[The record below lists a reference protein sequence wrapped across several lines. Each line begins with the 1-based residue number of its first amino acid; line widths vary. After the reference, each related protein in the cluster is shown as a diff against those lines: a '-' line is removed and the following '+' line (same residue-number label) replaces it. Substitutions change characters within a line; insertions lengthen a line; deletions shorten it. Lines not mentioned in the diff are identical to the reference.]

1 MPRSLHWSVMNWE
14 LDRPFETT
22 NGLKVEIRPRGIDA
36 PEVSRRARF
45 DRLSAGGKDDG
56 MREVVDGVIEIPI
69 AYVHAY
75 AVVVDDGVVLVDTGL
90 PGRADKVVRAIE
102 EARHRI
108 GEVHTILLTHWH
120 PDHVGGVAELRR
132 RSGARIVAHAGDVSR
147 ISGAKGR
154 PRSRFMRVV
163 GAVMPAPEPVPV
175 DETLTA
181 DGPISVPGFTAFH
194 TPGHTAGHASF
205 LLDRAG
211 GVLFAG
217 DAARSGRTGRIQR
230 GPKMV
235 TEDSEAESASISRLA
250 DLKFDAAV
258 FGHGR
263 AISHD
268 AARRFRE
275 FAAQG

>member
-1 MPRSLHWSVMNWE
+1 
-14 LDRPFETT
+14 
-22 NGLKVEIRPRGIDA
+22 
-36 PEVSRRARF
+36 
-45 DRLSAGGKDDG
+45 

-69 AYVHAY
+69 GYVNAY

-90 PGRADKVVRAIE
+90 PGRADKVHRAIV
-102 EARHRI
+102 EARRRI
-108 GEVHTILLTHWH
+108 GDVHTILLTHWH

-132 RSGARIVAHAGDVSR
+132 RSGARIVAHGGDVPR
-147 ISGAKGR
+147 ISGAKPR
-154 PRSRFMRVV
+154 PRNRFLRIAV
-163 GAVMPAPEPVPV
+163 AVMPSPEPVTV

-194 TPGHTAGHASF
+194 TPGHTSGHASF

-217 DAARSGRTGRIQR
+217 DAVGGGRHGRLRR

-235 TEDSEAESASISRLA
+235 SEDPTAEWASISRLA
-250 DLKFDAAV
+250 DLSFEAAT

-263 AISHD
+263 PISHD
-268 AARRFRE
+268 AAQRFRE
-275 FAAQG
+275 FVAHG

>member
-1 MPRSLHWSVMNWE
+1 
-14 LDRPFETT
+14 
-22 NGLKVEIRPRGIDA
+22 
-36 PEVSRRARF
+36 
-45 DRLSAGGKDDG
+45 

-69 AYVHAY
+69 GYVHAY
-75 AVVVDDGVVLVDTGL
+75 AVVVDNGVVLVDTGL

-102 EARHRI
+102 EARRRI
-108 GEVHTILLTHWH
+108 GEVRTILLTHWH

-132 RSGARIVAHAGDVSR
+132 RSGARIVAHAGDASR
-147 ISGAKGR
+147 ISGAKPR

-181 DGPISVPGFTAFH
+181 DGSISVPGFTAFH

-217 DAARSGRTGRIQR
+217 DAARSGRKGRIQR

-235 TEDSEAESASISRLA
+235 TEDREAESASISLLA
-250 DLKFDAAV
+250 DLEFDAAV

-268 AARRFRE
+268 AAQRFRE

>member
-1 MPRSLHWSVMNWE
+1 
-14 LDRPFETT
+14 
-22 NGLKVEIRPRGIDA
+22 
-36 PEVSRRARF
+36 
-45 DRLSAGGKDDG
+45 

-120 PDHVGGVAELRR
+120 PDHVGGVAELR
-132 RSGARIVAHAGDVSR
+132 
-147 ISGAKGR
+147 

-163 GAVMPAPEPVPV
+163 VAVMPAPEPVPV

-205 LLDRAG
+205 LLDRAS

-250 DLKFDAAV
+250 DLKFDAAA

-268 AARRFRE
+268 AAQRFRE